1 MVWIIYLPITTQ
13 ADPFQIIDRES
24 PAPVATQEYVVAE
37 AVSFIR
43 LTAPVVA
50 IVTVAAVVE
59 L

>member
-24 PAPVATQEYVVAE
+24 PAPVAAQEYVVAE

-43 LTAPVVA
+43 LIAPVVA
-50 IVTVAAVVE
+50 IVTVGCRS
-59 L
+59 

>member
-24 PAPVATQEYVVAE
+24 PAPVVTQEYVVAE
-37 AVSFIR
+37 AVSFII
-43 LTAPVVA
+43 LITLPVA